1 MRASLTG
8 QPVAVITG
16 ITGGFGSAL
25 AVAFARARFRIY
37 GLYRSA
43 EQQASDLMAEFPG
56 QVQTYC
62 ADVGSGS
69 EMADA
74 AGHLRQLWGRA
85 DVLVN
90 NAGIT
95 RDALLVRQREE
106 DWDAVLRVNLSGAFH
121 AIRAFVPL
129 MQEGG
134 HIVNVSSYS
143 GLKGKEGQAAYSAS
157 KAALLGL
164 TRTAAIELGPSGVC
178 VNAVLPGYLPVG
190 MGPRALHAAEAAAH
204 DSFLG
209 SLSDPAE
216 AAGFICNLTRMRGV
230 TGQVLCLDSR
240 PI

>member
-1 MRASLTG
+1 MGASLTCR
-8 QPVAVITG
+8 PVAVITG

-25 AVAFARARFRIY
+25 AAAYARAGFRIY

-43 EQQASDLMAEFPG
+43 GQLASALTAEFPG
-56 QVQTYC
+56 QVQTHC
-62 ADVGSGS
+62 ADVGSS
-69 EMADA
+69 LEMTA
-74 AGHLRQLWGRA
+74 AAERLCQFWGRA
-85 DVLVN
+85 DVLIN

-106 DWDAVLRVNLSGAFH
+106 DWDEVMRVNLGGAFH
-121 AIRAFVPL
+121 ATRAFVPL
-129 MQEGG
+129 MKDGG

-157 KAALLGL
+157 KAALLGF

-190 MGPRALHAAEAAAH
+190 MGPRAIHAAEAAAH
-204 DSFLG
+204 ASMLG

-216 AAGFICNLTRMRGV
+216 AAEFVCNLTRMRGV
-230 TGQVLCLDSR
+230 TGQVFCLDSR
-240 PI
+240 SI